1 MGRRRKNQAN
11 RQSTKGSNEPV
22 DSKPAEP
29 SEAESS
35 ASGGTKSDSAS
46 NERSS
51 PDKSSPEKPSPEKL
65 SAVIGETGAEASDS
79 SVPPGN
85 RKQVLFPQLPSLS
98 RIMSVVMLVI
108 GILAVGVL
116 FYRLM
121 IGFFVP
127 LFLAALLVVIFRP
140 VHLWIFEKV
149 GRRRR
154 LAAGT
159 TTALILFIVLL
170 PLGVLVSVATT
181 QFTILLSKMNL
192 S

>member
-127 LFLAALLVVIFRP
+127 
-140 VHLWIFEKV
+140 
-149 GRRRR
+149 
-154 LAAGT
+154 
-159 TTALILFIVLL
+159 
-170 PLGVLVSVATT
+170 
-181 QFTILLSKMNL
+181 
-192 S
+192 